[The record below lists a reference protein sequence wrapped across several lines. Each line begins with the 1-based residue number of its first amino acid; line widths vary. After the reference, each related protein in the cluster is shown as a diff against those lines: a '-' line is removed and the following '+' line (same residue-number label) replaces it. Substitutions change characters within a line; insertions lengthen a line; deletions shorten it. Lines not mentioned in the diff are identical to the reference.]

1 MFIAAMALCAG
12 TSAAQDD
19 SSPAKQRRELTENQ
33 KKSRILLPLIRFDS
47 ISSSFLIDITR
58 EEAIKQGI
66 PEDAYDALLES
77 LEEQTCKAREIIER
91 GGKFTFLNVFALPE
105 VEQQFHQ
112 LVGYMKS
119 EPDTC
124 YLTITPEEAMKIG
137 FSKEAYEKALRET
150 QIRTRNK
157 KSINQNS
164 NDSTRTGKTSVME
177 PHAVSGE

>member
-1 MFIAAMALCAG
+1 MQHPHGCREILLEQGRDIAVQIIAAHPFGYNAVV
-12 TSAAQDD
+12 SI
-19 SSPAKQRRELTENQ
+19 EN
-33 KKSRILLPLIRFDS
+33 KHIGHYIGFVN
-47 ISSSFLIDITR
+47 
-58 EEAIKQGI
+58 
-66 PEDAYDALLES
+66 
-77 LEEQTCKAREIIER
+77 
-91 GGKFTFLNVFALPE
+91 FLNVFALPE

-157 KSINQNS
+157 KGINQNS
-164 NDSTRTGKTSVME
+164 NDSTRTGETSVME